1 VAVLGLGGAV
11 LVAGCSTTSSSIRAS
26 VSSSPSPRPSSSAK
40 ASPSSSAPAS
50 ASPAASKKVPC
61 KEINSLRTSLTSLT
75 HTSISPTS
83 AGTLT
88 KDLKNIQ
95 TQLTALKGQ
104 AGGAFS
110 SQAQELTSSVDQIK
124 TASRKLSSDPMGAIR
139 QLTTSLN
146 SLKTKAKPVIA
157 EMNAACP
164 KAGKS

>member
-1 VAVLGLGGAV
+1 M
-11 LVAGCSTTSSSIRAS
+11 SSARA
-26 VSSSPSPRPSSSAK
+26 SSSA
-40 ASPSSSAPAS
+40 SSS

-75 HTSISPTS
+75 HTAISPSS

-104 AGGAFS
+104 AGGQFS
-110 SQAQELTSSVDQIK
+110 SQAQELTTSVNQIK
-124 TASRKLSSDPMGAIR
+124 SASKKLSTDPIGAVR

-146 SLKTKAKPVIA
+146 SLKTKAKPAIA
-157 EMNAACP
+157 EMKAACP
-164 KAGKS
+164 NATK